1 MKHWRLDW
9 MAVSLLALAAT
20 PVWAAGAG
28 TAVPEPADFAL
39 FGVGLAGLVIG
50 RFANGLRRR
59 KKRDEDA

>member
-1 MKHWRLDW
+1 MQQWRMVW
-9 MAVSLLALAAT
+9 MAVSLLALTAT
-20 PVWAAGAG
+20 PAFAAGAG

-50 RFANGLRRR
+50 RFATIRRR